1 MEKLTR
7 DQIDQRLSSMD
18 GWTLEG
24 DYIVKEF
31 HTKNWKTTIFV
42 VNAIASLAEAHWH
55 HPDLE
60 VGFKKVKVKLTTH
73 EAGGITERDFRLAED
88 IDKLIRDI
96 MKHS

>member
-7 DQIDQRLSSMD
+7 DQINRKISSME

-24 DYIVKEF
+24 DFIVKEF
-31 HTKNWKTTIFV
+31 QTKNWKTTIFL

-60 VGFKKVKVKLTTH
+60 VSFKKVKVKLTTH

-88 IDKLIRDI
+88 IDRLITDI